1 MRDFDENNITAAVV
15 DRFADTP
22 DPRVKEIMTSL
33 VRHLHAFARDVR
45 LSFAEWSYAVDFL
58 TRTGQICSDQR
69 QEFILLS
76 DTLGLSM
83 LVDAIDHPASAGVT
97 ESTVL
102 GPFYVSSA
110 PEVPLGSDVSGGMSG
125 EPLYVE
131 GTVCSS
137 DGRPIA
143 NAVVDIWHS
152 DDEGFY
158 DVQRPELS
166 APALRARL
174 RTDASGRFY
183 FWSIVPRFYP
193 IPDNGPVGEM
203 LKASAR
209 HPFRPA
215 HVHFM
220 ISAPDHEM
228 LITHVFAADSPYLD
242 SDAVFGVK
250 NALIREFNHEP
261 AGVAPD
267 GKAMHQPWRRLSYD
281 FGLKQIATEIAQR
294 GAA

>member
-97 ESTVL
+97 ELTVL

-143 NAVVDIWHS
+143 NAVVEI
-152 DDEGFY
+152 
-158 DVQRPELS
+158 L
-166 APALRARL
+166 A
-174 RTDASGRFY
+174 
-183 FWSIVPRFYP
+183 
-193 IPDNGPVGEM
+193 
-203 LKASAR
+203 
-209 HPFRPA
+209 FR
-215 HVHFM
+215 
-220 ISAPDHEM
+220 
-228 LITHVFAADSPYLD
+228 
-242 SDAVFGVK
+242 
-250 NALIREFNHEP
+250 
-261 AGVAPD
+261 
-267 GKAMHQPWRRLSYD
+267 
-281 FGLKQIATEIAQR
+281 
-294 GAA
+294 